1 MKNIIA
7 ERILDFLKNY
17 PPFNIL
23 NKKDLMTI
31 CEQVQVIYLEKGKP
45 VFVQEEKTHSLFYI
59 VNKGAVKLSSQEDKK
74 TSIIDICDEGDIF
87 GLRPLLLKEHY
98 LMNAE
103 ANEESIIYGIP
114 LQIFKPLSENNKDVK
129 NYLITSFAS
138 NIKDPSLVEEIG
150 NTSSYIKL
158 ENNNDLFNLQNA
170 KYTKK
175 PISCKPETLVKEL
188 ALTMRDAK
196 IGAIVIVKN
205 KKPIGIITNKDL
217 RDKIV
222 TGDFSITSEA
232 SEIMTSPVVT
242 SFSEIT
248 IPEAHIAMLKNN
260 TSHICITKDGTP
272 DSKLTGI
279 LSLHDLIVSLGSNP
293 SVLIK
298 EIKRAKKSKH
308 LRSIREKVDL
318 LLKTYLRQ
326 ALPFSHILNIISEI
340 NTAII
345 SRSIE
350 LCLRKMETVPPV
362 KFAWMSLGSQGRREQ
377 LLRTD
382 QDNALIFENVDAQKF
397 KETQDY
403 FICLSI
409 KVVKY
414 LNTIGY
420 EYCPADMMAS
430 NPKWCTSLN
439 EWNKQ
444 FDNWILNPD
453 GSGILLSSIFFDY
466 EYIYGDKTLTDKL
479 TNNLF
484 STLNEN
490 NFFLSRLGKDI
501 IAKPSPI
508 GFFRQ
513 FLVEHNGEHKDFFN
527 IKIRALMPLIDAAR
541 VLTLSHN
548 IKNTNNTLHRYQK
561 LSELEPQNKELYNS
575 CERAFRTLLKFKTE
589 QGILNKDSGK
599 LIQLASLSK
608 PEKLKLKRAFKPIK
622 EIQELLIIR
631 FGLKQML

>member
-1 MKNIIA
+1 MKNTIA

-17 PPFNIL
+17 PPFNTL
-23 NKKDLMTI
+23 SKEDLITI

-45 VFVQEEKTHSLFYI
+45 VFKQEENLHSLFYI
-59 VNKGAVKLSSQEDKK
+59 VNKGAIKLFNYENEKIN
-74 TSIIDICDEGDIF
+74 IIDICDEGDIF
-87 GLRPLLLKEHY
+87 GLRPLLFKEHY
-98 LMNAE
+98 IMNAE
-103 ANEESIIYGIP
+103 ANEESIVYGIP
-114 LQIFKPLSENNKDVK
+114 LDIFKPLIENNKDIK

-138 NIKDPSLVEEIG
+138 NIKDPSLVEETG
-150 NTSSYIKL
+150 NTASYITL
-158 ENNNDLFNLQNA
+158 ESNNDLFNLQNA

-175 PISCKPETLVKEL
+175 PISCAPTTVVKEL

-196 IGAIVIVKN
+196 ISAMVVVEN

-222 TGDFSITSEA
+222 TGDFPVDSQAAEV
-232 SEIMTSPVVT
+232 MTSPVIT
-242 SFSEIT
+242 STSEIT
-248 IPEAHIAMLKNN
+248 IPEAHISMLKNN
-260 TSHICITKDGTP
+260 TSHICITKDGTS

-308 LRSIREKVDL
+308 LRNIREKVNI

-326 ALPFSHILNIISEI
+326 GLPFSHILNIISEI

-345 SRSIE
+345 ARSIE
-350 LCLRKMETVPPV
+350 LSLKKMETPPPV

-377 LLRTD
+377 MLRTD
-382 QDNALIFENVDAQKF
+382 QDNALIFENVDEAKF

-403 FICLSI
+403 FICLST

-430 NPKWCTSLN
+430 NPKWCTSLS

-444 FDNWILNPD
+444 FDDWILNPD
-453 GSGILLSSIFFDY
+453 SSGILLSSIFFDY
-466 EYIYGDKTLTDKL
+466 EYIYGDKNLTDQL

-484 STLNEN
+484 STLNKN
-490 NFFLSRLGKDI
+490 NYFLSRLGKDI
-501 IAKPSPI
+501 IEKPSPI

-513 FLVEHNGEHKDFFN
+513 FLVEHDGEHKDFFN

-548 IKNTNNTLHRYQK
+548 IKNTNNTLNRYRK
-561 LSELEPQNKELYNS
+561 LSELEPQNQELYKS

-589 QGILNKDSGK
+589 QGILNENSGK
-599 LIQLASLSK
+599 LIQLATLSK